1 MRGLWFY
8 YSTIVCSLVALI
20 PLCENMPS
28 GTAFKPGDIVTA
40 MNGKTI
46 EVKPNIN
53 ILCNAT
59 MFEVVSCIGPNGYVQ
74 QSKSSL
80 GGGKVFSDGNI
91 VEPLSISMK
100 PFNWGDRNWRV
111 KWSYIV
117 ASIRDFSV
125 LCDGCTATEHTV
137 ILNTHAENWTTTWV
151 CSHQRCLAFRS
162 SIMQS
167 CHVSDLQVDNTD
179 AEGRLLLADALT
191 YAHSFSPSTIIDL
204 ATLTGAVDVAL
215 GSGAAAVFTTD
226 DDLWSEIHQVHRHTY
241 TPHWFIAGNLGVF
254 INREWLFHRCVKKH
268 FGVNKKCLMVFS
280 IDCVLII
287 GEQSEPK

>member
-1 MRGLWFY
+1 MPKY
-8 YSTIVCSLVALI
+8 IVKMQWGNYDFIFSNIVFSLVALI

-137 ILNTHAENWTTTWV
+137 ILKYP
-151 CSHQRCLAFRS
+151 CGKLKYSRS
-162 SIMQS
+162 LPPKMPCI
-167 CHVSDLQVDNTD
+167 
-179 AEGRLLLADALT
+179 
-191 YAHSFSPSTIIDL
+191 SF
-204 ATLTGAVDVAL
+204 
-215 GSGAAAVFTTD
+215 
-226 DDLWSEIHQVHRHTY
+226 
-241 TPHWFIAGNLGVF
+241 
-254 INREWLFHRCVKKH
+254 
-268 FGVNKKCLMVFS
+268 
-280 IDCVLII
+280 
-287 GEQSEPK
+287 